1 MDEADPVIGA
11 IGLPRRRAS
20 NDFSEGRHLMSQ
32 PRDHWSSN
40 AGLVLAATGS
50 AIGLGNLWKFPF
62 ITWENQG
69 GAFVLVYLI
78 CIAAVGMPIM
88 LAELLIGRRS
98 QKSAVGALTEA
109 MRGTRLGGLV
119 GGWGVLAGFIL
130 LSYYTVIAG
139 WSLYYF
145 VQSLGWTLG
154 GFPTDLSAGD
164 LFDTQVS
171 NAGLQLMLSLGFS
184 LGTIAVV
191 YFGVSRGI
199 ERIARIFLPILFGI
213 LLLML
218 ISALGMSGSGE
229 ALAFIFRPNFSQ
241 LPMEGVLEALGHSF
255 FTLSLGMGA
264 MVTYGSYI
272 SRKQSIVKA
281 GGAIVAL
288 DTIIALVATV
298 VMFSVIFSVAG
309 MREQVGGS
317 TVGMLF
323 ISLPELFYT
332 EVPFGVVLG
341 PLFYVLV
348 ALAALTSTIS
358 LLEVVSAY
366 LIDER
371 GITRHKATIG
381 AGAAIFVFT
390 IFAALSFTGTPI
402 LSTMEIF
409 AGKAGWFANA
419 DHFVSNW
426 MLPTGGFFI
435 TLAAGWFM
443 TRGDTESELVDG
455 SEPRWFKYGAWRF
468 FIRWVAPFAVAA
480 IIIAVILGTDFS

>member
-1 MDEADPVIGA
+1 M
-11 IGLPRRRAS
+11 
-20 NDFSEGRHLMSQ
+20 NK

-40 AGLVLAATGS
+40 TGLVLAATGS
-50 AIGLGNLWKFPF
+50 AIGLGNLWKFPY
-62 ITWENQG
+62 ITFENQG

-98 QKSAVGALTEA
+98 QKSAVGALKEA
-109 MRGTRLGGLV
+109 VGSRWPGARKLGALF

-139 WSLYYF
+139 WSLFYF
-145 VQSLGWTLG
+145 AKSLGWTFG
-154 GFPTDLSAGD
+154 GFPADLVAGD
-164 LFDTQVS
+164 LFNEQVS

-184 LGTIAVV
+184 VGTIAVV
-191 YFGVSRGI
+191 YFGVSKGI
-199 ERIARIFLPILFGI
+199 ERIARLFLPILFGI

-218 ISALGMSGSGE
+218 VSALRMDGAGE
-229 ALAFIFRPNFSQ
+229 ALGFIFRPNFSE
-241 LPMEGVLEALGHSF
+241 LPAAGVLEALGHSF

-272 SRKQSIVKA
+272 ARKHSIVKA

-288 DTIIALVATV
+288 DTVIALVATII
-298 VMFSVIFSVAG
+298 MFSVIFSVTG
-309 MREQVGGS
+309 MRDEVGGS

-332 EVPFGVVLG
+332 EVPFGALLG

-348 ALAALTSTIS
+348 TLAALTSTIS
-358 LLEVVSAY
+358 LLEVVSSY
-366 LIDER
+366 VIDEHDV
-371 GITRHKATIG
+371 TRNKATFG
-381 AGAAIFVFT
+381 AGALIFVFT
-390 IFAALSFTGTPI
+390 IFAALSFTGQGF
-402 LSTMEIF
+402 LSEMTVFE
-409 AGKAGWFANA
+409 GKEGWFGTA

-435 TLAAGWFM
+435 TIVAGWFM
-443 TRGDTESELVDG
+443 FRRDTRKELDDG
-455 SEPRWFKYGAWRF
+455 STKWFNYTAWRV
-468 FIRWVAPFAVAA
+468 FIRFVAPIAVLA
-480 IIIAVILGTDFS
+480 IIIAVIAGADFS